1 MQLGTLITNYNKL
14 AQTDGMLI
22 RTIRMP
28 LPKLISCSL
37 RGLTLFFYEL
47 IPEPEVWE
55 LIKRLVAHAREALK
69 CAVLIFYFPLVSFF
83 IILLSFLRERE
94 LDFKRDLYHQRAQYI
109 QI

>member
-28 LPKLISCSL
+28 LPKHISCSL

-94 LDFKRDLYHQRAQYI
+94 SWT
-109 QI
+109 